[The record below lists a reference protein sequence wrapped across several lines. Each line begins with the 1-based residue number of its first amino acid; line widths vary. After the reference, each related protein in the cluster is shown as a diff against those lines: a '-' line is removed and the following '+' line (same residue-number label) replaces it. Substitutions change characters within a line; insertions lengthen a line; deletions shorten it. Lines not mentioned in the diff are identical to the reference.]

1 MKKQYKIHQLLPLF
15 AGSIALLVALVPVS
29 AAVLLEEI
37 VVTAQKQEQNLQ
49 DVSVSVSAL
58 SGDQIKDLG
67 FSDTTDVTQQ
77 IPNLQLNAWSPNLT
91 IFNLRG
97 ISQNNFTDNLEAPVA
112 VYFDDAYMASINGIS
127 GHLFDMERAEVLRGP
142 QGTLFGRNATGGL
155 IHYVS
160 KGATEDEFNG
170 YINLEGGDYGRQS
183 LEIAL
188 GGGSRNVRARFAL
201 RAEEL
206 DGYIESENTF
216 IPGDPADPTDAG
228 VTFRGSGRDIGGK
241 DGYAIRLNM
250 QFDLNDRLTA
260 DFWLKYSQDDDVSTG
275 GYVFENCD
283 LDADGLCPVD
293 EFGRTVT
300 TEGVINART
309 GERAGVHEH
318 FGENP
323 GFLDRETWSIQGKF
337 EYDLGDD
344 RKFVSIT
351 NQLDLRKRYVEDG
364 DALPLVVVNFQ
375 TDLDYEQLSQ
385 EFRFSGE
392 RDFYRWQAGLYY
404 LNIESVGDVVT
415 TGAPAFFNIGAEPTG
430 TAPGLRQVSRI
441 EAAGGTH
448 FNNTTGTGA
457 EAPSP
462 GNSFHGAVGTQLVD
476 LVSRNWSI
484 FGQVEFDVHRDVV
497 ITAGLRWSRDDKDID
512 WRLTYV
518 DDNNPTSLLISSG
531 DILSQERTVDEIN
544 YGDFAARFA
553 VDWRL
558 SPDVLLFASL
568 NRGIKGGNWAVGA
581 GSNIN
586 AETFRHEPEVLTSL
600 EIGVKSEIADVL
612 RINATVYSYDYSD
625 YQAFSLAGGAPFVA
639 NTDAEAT
646 GGEVEVFWNP
656 TPSWDVIF
664 GLSVSDSQVEE
675 VIGSGGGDPIL
686 NAELPNAPDLS
697 FNFLARYNWLFSG
710 NEFSVQLDG
719 VYYGDQFLEVTN
731 GPGTL
736 QESYTVA
743 NARIIYKARNDIS
756 FSAWVKNITDEEY
769 KVYSLDLGV
778 LGTTTY
784 YAPPLTSGIS
794 FNYRF

>member
-29 AAVLLEEI
+29 AAVLLEEV

-67 FSDTTDVTQQ
+67 FNDTTDITQQ

-97 ISQNNFTDNLEAPVA
+97 VSQNNFTDNLEAPVA

-127 GHLFDMERAEVLRGP
+127 GHLFDMERTEVLRGP
-142 QGTLFGRNATGGL
+142 QGTFFGRNATGGL

-188 GGGSRNVRARFAL
+188 GGGSKNARARVAL

-206 DGYIESENTF
+206 DGYIESEDTF
-216 IPGDPADPTDAG
+216 LAG
-228 VTFRGSGRDIGGK
+228 PDITFRGSGRDIGGK
-241 DGYAIRLNM
+241 DGYAIRLNV

-260 DFWLKYSQDDDVSTG
+260 DFWLKYSQDDDVGTG
-275 GYVFENCD
+275 GYVFENCA
-283 LDADGLCPVD
+283 LDADGSCPVD

-300 TEGVINART
+300 TEGVINAIT
-309 GERAGVHEH
+309 GAPAGVHEH

-351 NQLDLRKRYVEDG
+351 NQLDLRKRYIEDG
-364 DALPLVVVNFQ
+364 DAIPLVVVNFQ

-415 TGAPAFFNIGAEPTG
+415 TGAPAFSNIGNETNANRAVT
-430 TAPGLRQVSRI
+430 RI
-441 EAAGGTH
+441 DAAGGTH
-448 FNNTTGTGA
+448 FRSVTGVT
-457 EAPSP
+457 P
-462 GNSFHGAVGTQLVD
+462 GPDNGFHGAVGTQLVD

-484 FGQVEFDVHRDVV
+484 FGQVDFDVHRDVV
-497 ITAGLRWSRDDKDID
+497 LTAGLRWSRDDKDID

-518 DDNNPTSLLISSG
+518 DDSNPNPLLISSSE
-531 DILSQERTVDEIN
+531 ILSQQRTVDEIN
-544 YGDFAARFA
+544 YGDFAARLA
-553 VDWRL
+553 VDWRVT
-558 SPDVLLFASL
+558 PDVLLFASL
-568 NRGIKGGNWAVGA
+568 NRGIKGGNWAVGT
-581 GSNIN
+581 GSNITE
-586 AETFRHEPEVLTSL
+586 ETFRHEPEVLTSL

-612 RINATVYSYDYSD
+612 RINATVYSYDYKD

-646 GGEVEVFWNP
+646 GGEVEIFWNP
-656 TPSWDVIF
+656 TPSWDILF
-664 GLSVSDSQVEE
+664 GLAFSDSLVEE
-675 VIGSGGGDPIL
+675 VIGSGAGSSPIL
-686 NAELPNAPDLS
+686 EAELPNAPDLS

-743 NARIIYKARNDIS
+743 NARIIYKARNDIT

-769 KVYSLDLGV
+769 KVYSLDLGA

-794 FNYRF
+794 FNYTF